1 MSNLLIVESP
11 SKAKTIK
18 KYLGSNF
25 KVMASMGHVRDL
37 PKSKLGID
45 VEHNFEPSY
54 ISIRG
59 KGDLIKGLKKEAKQ
73 AKRSI
78 LAPTPTAKGRPFPGI
93 SRCCWGSTGRS
104 PSA

>member
-45 VEHNFEPSY
+45 VEHDFEPSY

-59 KGDLIKGLKKEAKQ
+59 KGDLIKGLKKENRP
-73 AKRSI
+73 KRSI
-78 LAPTPTAKGRPFPGI
+78 LQPTPTARERPSLGI
-93 SRCCWGSTGRS
+93 SRCCSGSTSRS